1 MIMKMKPA
9 LEITLESANRFGET
23 LSIVRIT
30 GDNEEA
36 WIRISKKGDTEN
48 EERSVMLDPHEI
60 DVFTS
65 ALNLFKN
72 RILNPKENIEE

>member
-1 MIMKMKPA
+1 MKPDLA
-9 LEITLESANRFGET
+9 ITLEFSNRVDESTF
-23 LSIVRIT
+23 LVIT
-30 GDNEEA
+30 GDRETA
-36 WIRISKKGDTEN
+36 WIRIREEEDGDR

-72 RILNPKENIEE
+72 RILNPKENIEK